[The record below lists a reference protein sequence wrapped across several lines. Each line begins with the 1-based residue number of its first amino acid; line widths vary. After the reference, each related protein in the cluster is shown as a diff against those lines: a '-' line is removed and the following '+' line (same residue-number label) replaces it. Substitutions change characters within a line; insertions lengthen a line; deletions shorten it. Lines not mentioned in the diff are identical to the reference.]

1 MTTATLSAPT
11 TDIST
16 VDAPTTDR
24 PQPTIPSKRTA
35 PSGATVCA
43 GENDRTRESTGT
55 GEGTG
60 TGSLAPGGG
69 SLRQADEKT
78 ASRPRSHGSGTD
90 HADAGG
96 HDDGPCDDRPITEDS
111 VTAADT
117 RHIATQMVRACRC
130 PARLGRL
137 GEEYTA
143 AILVRHG
150 WRIIEHNYRTRYGEI
165 DLLALT
171 PAGLLAVVEV
181 KTRSS
186 LVTGLPVQAVTPAK
200 QHRLRLAARQWLLE
214 HPAGGRP
221 MRFDVASIIV
231 RAGRVLLDYREGA
244 F

>member
-16 VDAPTTDR
+16 VDASTTDR

-35 PSGATVCA
+35 PSSATVCA

-55 GEGTG
+55 G
-60 TGSLAPGGG
+60 SLAPDGG
-69 SLRQADEKT
+69 SLRQTDGKT
-78 ASRPRSHGSGTD
+78 TSRPHSHGSGAD

-96 HDDGPCDDRPITEDS
+96 HDDGPCNDRPITEDP

-117 RHIATQMVRACRC
+117 RHIAVQMVRAYRS
-130 PARLGRL
+130 PARLGKL

-200 QHRLRLAARQWLLE
+200 QHRLRLAARQWLIE